1 MKLNLKNPIV
11 FFDLETT
18 GTNINSDRI
27 VEICYLKVYPN
38 GNEES
43 KTMRINPEMHIPET
57 STAIHG
63 IHDEDV
69 ADCPTF
75 KQIAK
80 ELARAIEGADIA
92 GFNSNRFDVPVLVEE
107 FLRAGIDIDLSRRK
121 FIDVQVIYHK
131 LEQRTL
137 SAAYKFYCGKNLED
151 AHTAEADTRAT
162 YEVLKAQL
170 DRYPDVLQND
180 VAFLSEY
187 STYSKN
193 VDFAGRIVYDDK
205 GVEVFNFGKYKGM
218 PVAEVLKKDTGYF
231 GWIMN
236 GDFTL
241 NTKNVLTKIKLRES
255 GLVK

>member
-1 MKLNLKNPIV
+1 MKLNLKNPLV

-43 KTMRINPEMHIPET
+43 KTMRINPEMHIPEA
-57 STAIHG
+57 SSAIHG
-63 IHDEDV
+63 IYDADV

-75 KQIAK
+75 KDVAKKIA
-80 ELARAIEGADIA
+80 ADIEGCDLA
-92 GFNSNRFDVPVLVEE
+92 GFNSNRFDIPVLAEE
-107 FLRAGIDIDLSRRK
+107 FLRAGVDIDLMKHK
-121 FIDVQVIYHK
+121 FVDVQVIYHK

-137 SAAYKFYCGKNLED
+137 SAAYKFYCDKNLED

-170 DRYPDVLQND
+170 DRYSDVLEND
-180 VAFLSEY
+180 ITFLSNY
-187 STYSKN
+187 SCHTKN
-193 VDFAGRIVYDDK
+193 VDFAGRIVYNEK

-218 PVAEVLKKDTGYF
+218 SVAEVLKKDLGYY
-231 GWIMN
+231 GWIMQ

-241 NTKNVLTKIKLRES
+241 NTKNVLTKIRLRET
-255 GLVK
+255 GMLK